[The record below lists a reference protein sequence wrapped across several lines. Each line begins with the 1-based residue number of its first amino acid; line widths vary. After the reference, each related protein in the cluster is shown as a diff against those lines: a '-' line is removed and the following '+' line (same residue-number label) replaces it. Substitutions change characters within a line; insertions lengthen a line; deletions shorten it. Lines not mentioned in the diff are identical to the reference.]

1 MFQIMIDIELT
12 FNLKMPQGLFT
23 QGLFTQGL
31 FTQGNN

>member
-23 QGLFTQGL
+23 QGLFTQG
-31 FTQGNN
+31 NN